1 MAIEHKFLSII
12 NRTDTTAISTS
23 DKDPFIPSNHSSPTI
38 EYVNDSNNSVSYN
51 SGTGGIT
58 ISGGG
63 FYHISFS
70 CYLKVS
76 GTTDRIATIKF
87 KKNNSVISTSTTVLE
102 SSFHDNVTE
111 RTFTY
116 FGSFSD
122 NDTLQVTVSI
132 DAGSDVIVSKGTTLT
147 ILGNSTSFGNAV
159 RISGTTAQNPG
170 VELNPFISGSQ
181 GTNYTTNTSA
191 DITVSG
197 SVFKYTGAATKLYM
211 AYANYLPTTSTLTG
225 TQITFRLKK
234 NNTTNYSN
242 ITALV
247 ATSNPNNKPYES
259 TLTSLQSLSTNDYI
273 EATSTPSSSS
283 IYHIASSSFTVL
295 DVNDEAYISIKTNQ
309 ASNSILNNSPVIL
322 FKSSSYTSFTEP
334 TQLVTTTGI
343 SYSSNTGL
351 FTMPS
356 DGFYY
361 ISSNMVMSSVSGSI
375 DHLTAS
381 FVLRKNA
388 SNCSDG
394 TSIWNMDTKVD
405 AQEDPV
411 ERTLTGIFQFAAND
425 TVLLC
430 ANATSTPG
438 ITSNV
443 NSSFTIFKVGSVGG
457 GGGGGGGGGTIR
469 ITSFGSRS
477 GGFSAGSFGSP
488 TSGRTVGNGFF

>member
-1 MAIEHKFLSII
+1 MAIEHKFLSIV

-23 DKDPFIPSNHSSPTI
+23 DKDPFIPSNHTSPTI

-58 ISGGG
+58 ISSGG

-70 CYLKVS
+70 CYLKVT
-76 GTTDRIATIKF
+76 GTTDRIVTIKF
-87 KKNNSVISTSTTVLE
+87 KKNGSTISTSTTVLE
-102 SSFHDNVTE
+102 SSFHDNITE

-132 DAGSDVIVSKGTTLT
+132 GAGSDVVVSKGTTLT

-159 RISGTTAQNPG
+159 RISGTTDQNSG

-242 ITALV
+242 ITVLV
-247 ATSNPNNKPYES
+247 GASATNNKPYES

-273 EATSTPSSSS
+273 EATSLPNSLP

-309 ASNSILNNSPVIL
+309 ASNTILNNSPVIL

-361 ISSNMVMSSVSGSI
+361 ISSNMVMSSVSGSV

-381 FVLRKNA
+381 FALRKNA
-388 SNCSDG
+388 SNCTDG
-394 TSIWNMDTKVD
+394 TSIWDMVTKVD
-405 AQEDPV
+405 AQEDPG

-430 ANATSTPG
+430 ANAVSTPG
-438 ITSNV
+438 ITSNI

-457 GGGGGGGGGTIR
+457 GGGGPGGGTAR